1 MFCQLCG
8 TKIEEGDLF
17 CRNCGETSESLTSL
31 ADKPNLAV
39 QGALFIGGAVAFLV
53 ALFAITQILILLDPG
68 LRSPL
73 TLIWIL
79 FIAGGISSGTVAVL
93 LREYRLTRRKL
104 IQERAKRRVLL
115 SESQTR
121 IIDANEAKAF
131 PYSVVDQTTQKLT
144 TSVIRND
151 K

>member
-1 MFCQLCG
+1 
-8 TKIEEGDLF
+8 
-17 CRNCGETSESLTSL
+17 
-31 ADKPNLAV
+31 
-39 QGALFIGGAVAFLV
+39 
-53 ALFAITQILILLDPG
+53 LFAITQILILLDPG

-79 FIAGGISSGTVAVL
+79 FIAGGISSGTGAVL

-104 IQERAKRRVLL
+104 IQEREKRRVLL
-115 SESQTR
+115 SGTQITAIEAT
-121 IIDANEAKAF
+121 EAKAF
-131 PYSVVDQTTQKLT
+131 PYSVIDQTTQKLT